1 MAKAFILAM
10 SPLEDDTTNQHQ
22 DEEDGKEADGGD
34 KPGLSDKPSDA
45 RTWSLRRIGKGRVC
59 QLWLVQKGRFH
70 LQTDWFRERAH
81 ACSVEGGQANS
92 VNNRLGK
99 IAEQERRC
107 RWLQGEVG
115 DKAVVG
121 EDLNLEAG
129 QLSVQIGLAGTTPV
143 GDSSSGVQKLELH
156 LGW

>member
-34 KPGLSDKPSDA
+34 KPGLSDKPRDA
-45 RTWSLRRIGKGRVC
+45 RPRTLRRIGKGRVC
-59 QLWLVQKGRFH
+59 HLWLVQEGRFH
-70 LQTDWFRERAH
+70 LQTHRFRERAH
-81 ACSVEGGQANS
+81 ACSVEGGQANC
-92 VNNRLGK
+92 VNNRLGEV
-99 IAEQERRC
+99 AEQERCC

-143 GDSSSGVQKLELH
+143 GNSSRGIQKLEFH
-156 LGW
+156 LGG

>member
-34 KPGLSDKPSDA
+34 KPGLSDKPRDA
-45 RTWSLRRIGKGRVC
+45 RPWSLRRIGKGRVC
-59 QLWLVQKGRFH
+59 QLWLVQKGGFH
-70 LQTDWFRERAH
+70 LQTDWFRERTH
-81 ACSVEGGQANS
+81 ACSVEGGQANG
-92 VNNRLGK
+92 VNNRLGEV
-99 IAEQERRC
+99 AEQERCC

-143 GDSSSGVQKLELH
+143 GDSSSGVQKLEFH
-156 LGW
+156 LCG